1 MQSSSYIVAHSYA
14 HYTHYILYDLGP
26 CAQRQRNASSLRPLA
41 SFHLPIH
48 LDTPK
53 GVQGATKDGARQG
66 KGDTVEE
73 RRRAWEEKRHAGR
86 KKNKRSEPEEE

>member
-1 MQSSSYIVAHSYA
+1 MLPPSV
-14 HYTHYILYDLGP
+14 
-26 CAQRQRNASSLRPLA
+26 LRRP
-41 SFHLPIH
+41 STYRSTSVPR
-48 LDTPK
+48 PK

-73 RRRAWEEKRHAGR
+73 EEGYRGEESRERERERKRERERRHAGR